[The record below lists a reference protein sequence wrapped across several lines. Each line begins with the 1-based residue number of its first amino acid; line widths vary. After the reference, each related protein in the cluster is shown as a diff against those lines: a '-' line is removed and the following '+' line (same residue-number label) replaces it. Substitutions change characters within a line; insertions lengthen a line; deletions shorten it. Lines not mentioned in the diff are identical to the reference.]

1 MLSDHFLAA
10 ISEGLKAFAISN
22 RFFSY
27 FDREEFLDKL
37 ERTIKGGKMDIKK
50 FFRKHSKN
58 VKRFIKNSKKKR
70 PQVTTACQDFS

>member
-1 MLSDHFLAA
+1 
-10 ISEGLKAFAISN
+10 
-22 RFFSY
+22 
-27 FDREEFLDKL
+27 
-37 ERTIKGGKMDIKK
+37 MDIKK